1 MDEILHTPARQQ
13 GVLEP
18 LIYQLFN
25 NGTILPNDQNIYGNI
40 YDQSEP
46 KPYQDIPALWNPNA
60 NQNHMVTFMTKNIVA
75 TNKQLVSAGMINWDH
90 KLV

>member
-46 KPYQDIPALWNPNA
+46 KPYG
-60 NQNHMVTFMTKNIVA
+60 NIYDKKYCGYQQA
-75 TNKQLVSAGMINWDH
+75 ISQCRDD
-90 KLV
+90 